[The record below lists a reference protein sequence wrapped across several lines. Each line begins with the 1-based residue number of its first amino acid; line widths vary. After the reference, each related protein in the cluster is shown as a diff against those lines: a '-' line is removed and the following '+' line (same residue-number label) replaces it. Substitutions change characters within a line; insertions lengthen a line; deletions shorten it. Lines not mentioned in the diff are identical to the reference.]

1 MFVIE
6 VVINSDGCID
16 VFFIECGLFKQ
27 GIYELIFYVVDY
39 FKGFVVVVD
48 LFFFD
53 VVMLCFIV
61 GDISGYYYVL
71 FVMMFWF
78 YSIYWG
84 S

>member
-1 MFVIE
+1 M
-6 VVINSDGCID
+6 
-16 VFFIECGLFKQ
+16 
-27 GIYELIFYVVDY
+27 IFYVVDY